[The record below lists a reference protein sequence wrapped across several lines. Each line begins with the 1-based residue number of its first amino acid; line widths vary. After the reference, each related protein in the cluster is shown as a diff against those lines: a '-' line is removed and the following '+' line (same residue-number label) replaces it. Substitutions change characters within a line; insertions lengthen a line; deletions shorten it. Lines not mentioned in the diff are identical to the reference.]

1 MLFSLPLS
9 FPFLRLPHRLSLLQ
23 QTQVFFFFAI
33 SRVGSLQTADAFPV
47 VASLSDVRRLA
58 LK

>member
-9 FPFLRLPHRLSLLQ
+9 LPFLRLPPRLSLLQ

-33 SRVGSLQTADAFPV
+33 SRVGSLQRADAFPV
-47 VASLSDVRRLA
+47 VASLSDVRRIA
-58 LK
+58 RR